1 MFYIDS
7 LNKSL
12 LCSRLEHRNWNP
24 AQRFHSIS
32 SHPIPSKIQNK
43 NAMTKNRS
51 YGEKMLETKQQQKAE
66 DSRIFLSNDKHL
78 LHHSI
83 GLYGF

>member
-1 MFYIDS
+1 
-7 LNKSL
+7 
-12 LCSRLEHRNWNP
+12 
-24 AQRFHSIS
+24 
-32 SHPIPSKIQNK
+32 
-43 NAMTKNRS
+43 MTKNRS